1 MTIDQPD
8 VTTGHG
14 PLDAMPTWDAFVA
27 AREGFLRAV
36 RLQRPGAPGQA
47 AAGEG
52 READGTGYRDEH
64 RPSP

>member
-1 MTIDQPD
+1 VTIDQPD

-36 RLQRPGAPGQA
+36 RLQPPGAPGQA
-47 AAGEG
+47 ATGEVH
-52 READGTGYRDEH
+52 EADGTGYRDEH